1 VREYL
6 RQSHSIGR
14 ENWSQYGN
22 AAMSIEICFLEFA
35 SRQSGMLGLFNM
47 IEIRNLATLGSHR
60 KLKQNEVLCAQGDAA
75 DSMFIVLSGL
85 AGVIVNGMNVAY
97 ITRGQE
103 VGELGLISN
112 FAKLRTATIVA
123 HYDFEV
129 AVIKYDDFF
138 EFFEMLQPKRA
149 KRVAQFVAE
158 CALAKYFALS
168 EWKRAVVAQHVEK
181 QDKNAKVA
189 LKLSTVEETIR
200 SDSGSRLSQSQQRD
214 TPDKL
219 GLSSYNRLRRLSQ
232 RKGKDG
238 VDVSARHNERPPTVD
253 RLALVEALIERAREK
268 DMKFP
273 NTLHSK
279 RTFRM
284 SLAGSENESPS
295 ERPES
300 ARLRSQSVTN
310 PSALLREL
318 SVGPEFQRS
327 TTDSSSQSALNPT
340 PPVNSSEQPVTAIQ
354 DKSIVYRE
362 TDEHPSSVKTMR
374 DDGSHL
380 PRVLKPEFAHRLEAF
395 SHKIRNK
402 NYIGSPRRI
411 TPSPFSEAQALRFSP
426 LARAPVAECG
436 QSTVR
441 SDTRLSSA
449 ATRTP
454 RETST
459 PYPPMRSPHLGSF
472 AMTPRDEVVDVRR
485 VLSTTFGNV
494 AEVFVVAD
502 RLGINS
508 VSHEELHAFL
518 CELGVS
524 AHAVTQAIRE
534 LEMAGGAI
542 VGLSPLEF
550 MKLFAWHPLGTIQE
564 QMEMLIAA
572 QRRRFAIIASFAR
585 AVAAR
590 NSFGKGQMAS
600 FSRERILLT
609 AIRKNLGP
617 IRGLFA
623 ACDGQSPGYSTD
635 FVYERELSREQF
647 ERGLHQVPGLDLSEA
662 EIAQTFDV
670 LNIKQAQGITFA
682 EIENLL
688 KEDTSKPLHT
698 LVPRPSSGKQVI
710 PLPPTGSPRP
720 STVTPRKYRP
730 HSAKSER
737 LSTIVG
743 AGPRPTTARARIC
756 ARTAGGVDQLALPEF
771 SPASVSQSRHV
782 KSPESIA
789 AWRDGQKLLLQ
800 ARYDEAVKCL
810 QKALALDP
818 NNTGVM
824 VSCAKALIDGYGNFD
839 GAEDLYGRALA
850 INSGDA
856 ATWRLLGNFKRYAR
870 KNYVAA
876 HEHFEQALTIDP
888 GDVDTLRDYADLKA
902 SQGDEEGAMELYRRV
917 LQEDPADPLAQSE
930 MLRLRSIAAAEQ
942 RNQHQDERVIDKSHS
957 SPAAPDEVS
966 EPTSHGDSLQKST
979 EASKGGCNVTASI
992 SQPPASGDESQQ
1004 QNLVG
1009 AQKSEELRFALSS
1022 REVDMAGYG
1031 ALLHEWGD
1039 LQAKNMKLTASSAP
1053 LWMDKCLAKLDE
1065 TLTLAESFH
1074 AAGKQDEE
1082 NVFRSAF
1089 ANLLQLFYATEK
1101 RVERGDVA
1109 PESRMH
1115 SFQNADIAL
1124 SSPAKQESK
1133 RSSTQLDQG
1142 ASLELSDFV
1151 SSRAHGVE
1159 AKLQEDLRKGR
1170 SFDESFRLHCSSRSS
1185 STAGRSISC
1194 KRLRLRLHEIDLPD
1208 SVRAAIRKHK
1218 HEGGAKNWRASY
1230 ATPPR
1235 SLRPWSAHAR

>member
-129 AVIKYDDFF
+129 AVIKYEDFF

-158 CALAKYFALS
+158 CALPKYFALS

-181 QDKNAKVA
+181 QDKNAKIA
-189 LKLSTVEETIR
+189 LKLSTIEEAIR

-238 VDVSARHNERPPTVD
+238 VDVSARHNERPPTFD
-253 RLALVEALIERAREK
+253 RLALVEALIERERQK
-268 DMKFP
+268 DMKLT

-300 ARLRSQSVTN
+300 ARLRSQSSPN

-318 SVGPEFQRS
+318 SVGPESQRS
-327 TTDSSSQSALNPT
+327 TTDLSSQSALNPT
-340 PPVNSSEQPVTAIQ
+340 PPVNSSKQPVPANQ
-354 DKSIVYRE
+354 DKSIGKVVYRV
-362 TDEHPSSVKTMR
+362 TDEHPSSFKTMG

-380 PRVLKPEFAHRLEAF
+380 PDVLKPEFAHRLEAF

-426 LARAPVAECG
+426 LARPPVAECG

-454 RETST
+454 REIST
-459 PYPPMRSPHLGSF
+459 PYPPMRLPHPCSF
-472 AMTPRDEVVDVRR
+472 AMTPLNEEQSKVDVRR

-518 CELGVS
+518 GELGVS
-524 AHAVTQAIRE
+524 EHAVAQAIRE
-534 LEMAGGAI
+534 LEMAGGAV

-572 QRRRFAIIASFAR
+572 QRRRFSIIASFAR
-585 AVAAR
+585 AVGAR
-590 NSFGKGQMAS
+590 NSVGKGQMAS
-600 FSRERILLT
+600 FSGERILLT

-662 EIAQTFDV
+662 EIAQIFDV

-682 EIENLL
+682 EIENLM
-688 KEDTSKPLHT
+688 KEDTSKPLRT
-698 LVPRPSSGKQVI
+698 LVPRPSSGKRVI
-710 PLPPTGSPRP
+710 PLPPTGSLRP
-720 STVTPRKYRP
+720 SAVTPRKYRP

-743 AGPRPTTARARIC
+743 AGPRPTTARARIS
-756 ARTAGGVDQLALPEF
+756 ARTAGGVDRVAIPEF
-771 SPASVSQSRHV
+771 SSASVSQSHHV
-782 KSPESIA
+782 QSPESIV

-800 ARYDEAVKCL
+800 ARHDEAVKCL

-824 VSCAKALIDGYGNFD
+824 VSCAKALIDGYGDFD

-856 ATWRLLGNFKRYAR
+856 ATWRLLGNFKRYVR

-902 SQGDEEGAMELYRRV
+902 SQGDEEGAMELHRRV

-930 MLRLRSIAAAEQ
+930 ILRLRSIAAAKQ
-942 RNQHQDERVIDKSHS
+942 RNQHQDEKVIDKSHS
-957 SPAAPDEVS
+957 LPAAPDEVS
-966 EPTSHGDSLQKST
+966 EPTSHGDSSQKST
-979 EASKGGCNVTASI
+979 DASKGDCNVTASI
-992 SQPPASGDESQQ
+992 SQPPASGDESRQ

-1009 AQKSEELRFALSS
+1009 AQNRETLRFALSS

-1053 LWMDKCLAKLDE
+1053 LWMDKCLVKLDE

-1082 NVFRSAF
+1082 NMFRSAF

-1115 SFQNADIAL
+1115 SVQNADMAL
-1124 SSPAKQESK
+1124 SSPVKQESQ

-1151 SSRAHGVE
+1151 SSRAHEVE
-1159 AKLQEDLRKGR
+1159 AKLQEDLRNGR
-1170 SFDESFRLHCSSRSS
+1170 SLDESFRLHCSSCSS
-1185 STAGRSISC
+1185 STTS
-1194 KRLRLRLHEIDLPD
+1194 KVKLRLHEIDLPD

-1230 ATPPR
+1230 TTPPR

>member
-1 VREYL
+1 MREYL

-22 AAMSIEICFLEFA
+22 AAVSIEICFLEFM
-35 SRQSGMLGLFNM
+35 SRQSGILGLFNM
-47 IEIRNLATLGSHR
+47 IEIKNLAALGSHR

-103 VGELGLISN
+103 VGELGLIAN

-129 AVIKYDDFF
+129 AVINYDDFLT
-138 EFFEMLQPKRA
+138 FFEMLQPKRA
-149 KRVAQFVAE
+149 MRVAQFVAK
-158 CALAKYFALS
+158 CALPKYFALS
-168 EWKRAVVAQHVEK
+168 EWKRAVVAHYVEQK
-181 QDKNAKVA
+181 EKVA
-189 LKLSTVEETIR
+189 KSPRKLSTNGETTRIG
-200 SDSGSRLSQSQQRD
+200 SGSRLSLSQQID

-238 VDVSARHNERPPTVD
+238 VDVSARHNERAPTFD
-253 RLALVEALIERAREK
+253 RLALVEALVERARQK
-268 DMKFP
+268 DMKFT

-284 SLAGSENESPS
+284 SLAGSEKESPS

-300 ARLRSQSVTN
+300 ASK
-310 PSALLREL
+310 
-318 SVGPEFQRS
+318 GPTE
-327 TTDSSSQSALNPT
+327 SSNPT
-340 PPVNSSEQPVTAIQ
+340 PSVNSSKPPVTAIQ
-354 DKSIVYRE
+354 DKSIGEIVY
-362 TDEHPSSVKTMR
+362 TVTNEHPSSVKTMS
-374 DDGSHL
+374 DDVSHL

-402 NYIGSPRRI
+402 NYIGGPRRI

-426 LARAPVAECG
+426 LARPLVAECG

-449 ATRTP
+449 ATRTLT
-454 RETST
+454 ETST
-459 PYPPMRSPHLGSF
+459 PYPPMRSPHPGSL
-472 AMTPRDEVVDVRR
+472 AMTPREEAKSKVDVWR
-485 VLSTTFGNV
+485 VLSTIFGNV
-494 AEVFVVAD
+494 AEAFVVAD

-518 CELGVS
+518 GELVVS
-524 AHAVTQAIRE
+524 EHAVAETIRG
-534 LEMAGGAI
+534 LEMVGGAV

-550 MKLFAWHPLGTIQE
+550 MKIFAWHPLGTIQE

-572 QRRRFAIIASFAR
+572 QRRRFAIVASFAR

-590 NSFGKGQMAS
+590 TGVGKGQMAS
-600 FSRERILLT
+600 FPLEKKLLT

-623 ACDGQSPGYSTD
+623 ACDEHSPGYSTD

-647 ERGLHQVPGLDLSEA
+647 ERGLRQMPGLELSEA
-662 EIAQTFDV
+662 ELAQTFDV

-682 EIENLL
+682 EIETLL
-688 KEDTSKPLHT
+688 KEDMSKPLRT

-737 LSTIVG
+737 PSTFVG
-743 AGPRPTTARARIC
+743 AGPRPTTARARIS
-756 ARTAGGVDQLALPEF
+756 ARSAGGLDRVAIPEF
-771 SPASVSQSRHV
+771 SPASVSQSHHV
-782 KSPESIA
+782 QSPESIA
-789 AWRDGQKLLLQ
+789 AWRDGQKRLLQ
-800 ARYDEAVKCL
+800 ARYDEAVKCF
-810 QKALALDP
+810 QTALALDP

-824 VSCAKALIDGYGNFD
+824 VSCAKALIDGYGDFD
-839 GAEDLYGRALA
+839 GAEDLYGRALG
-850 INSGDA
+850 INSEDA

-870 KNYVAA
+870 KNYSAA
-876 HEHFEQALTIDP
+876 YEHFEQALSIDP
-888 GDVDTLRDYADLKA
+888 GDVDTLRDYADLRA

-917 LQEDPADPLAQSE
+917 LQEDSADPLAQSE
-930 MLRLRSIAAAEQ
+930 MLHLRSIAAAKQ
-942 RNQHQDERVIDKSHS
+942 RNQHQDENVIDKSHS
-957 SPAAPDEVS
+957 LPAPPDEVS
-966 EPTSHGDSLQKST
+966 EPTSHGESSQKGT
-979 EASKGGCNVTASI
+979 DASKGDCNVTASI
-992 SQPPASGDESQQ
+992 SQPPASEDENQQ
-1004 QNLVG
+1004 QNLMG
-1009 AQKSEELRFALSS
+1009 AQNSEALRFALSS

-1039 LQAKNMKLTASSAP
+1039 LQANNTKLTASTAP
-1053 LWMDKCLAKLDE
+1053 LWMDKCLVKLDE

-1089 ANLLQLFYATEK
+1089 ANLLRLFYATEK
-1101 RVERGDVA
+1101 RVERGDIA
-1109 PESRMH
+1109 PERSMH
-1115 SFQNADIAL
+1115 SVQNADIAH
-1124 SSPAKQESK
+1124 SSPVKQQSQ

-1142 ASLELSDFV
+1142 AILELSDFV

-1185 STAGRSISC
+1185 STAS
-1194 KRLRLRLHEIDLPD
+1194 KVNLRLHEIDLPE

-1218 HEGGAKNWRASY
+1218 HDGGAQNWRASY

-1235 SLRPWSAHAR
+1235 SLRPWSAHVR